1 MSCAEEKRVAGRR
14 KTNKRGSGNN
24 GSAVP
29 GESRSPSPA
38 EGTPSPAHGEQPEP
52 GTETGPTWAREQAS
66 LTVHQLAKDCCLL
79 CNHERKDWGPQQNG
93 IVDLKKL
100 AHSMPGLTHG
110 LLEHMPLWICQTC
123 QRRVE
128 EEEQRANPEQAL
140 MVGQGE
146 CQAHKEITDESVRTL
161 MEGDGVS
168 ILHRLST
175 EKCHHSAIHCC
186 HQMHRQTLASS
197 TPHPQQAQQ
206 LQMCAT
212 TPNGLLTKESNRV
225 TSDCSRSPSCVS
237 VKNSSVQCK
246 NMSRRPTPPGF
257 CLVGG
262 EFHCTEDHRYS
273 VLAAPPN
280 SPTGLSSHQHPL
292 TAPKSPEV
300 ANESAVTI
308 QQHGHP
314 TSTTPCTVPH
324 STVTSTNSNRKQPVA
339 SGILQVLPYVHKT
352 SAVALTNNLSPDV
365 SLISKNSVAASTG
378 VLVTPVPPSANT
390 HIANNGLFPKTTAG
404 APICTSHYNGACPV
418 TTTPN
423 PATSGSGICRDQSC
437 KSRLCTNETAYS
449 PTRNHN
455 ADESLEEDDSCSEH
469 SSCTSHSANQKEGK
483 YCDCCYCE
491 FFGHGPPP
499 AAPTSRNY
507 TEIREKLRT
516 RLTKRKEE
524 LPQKS
529 SNGSIREPPVDE
541 RNVEDLLNYINSSEQ
556 KPANS
561 SKAAKR
567 ARHKQKKQ
575 EKARSEVYDQRPEK
589 TCSSSMRIQ
598 DLEKVSVINQHTHDD
613 IDEKI
618 LIFNQHVQDNI
629 DEKVSKLNQHF
640 QDDIEEKLNQQEL
653 WHQVELQRV
662 SSILT
667 SRLEQ
672 LKDRIRDSIKA
683 NFNVSDLPRD
693 DFAELPSIGKGFLI
707 DSNGTMDK
715 EESKIIDHQKLN
727 LNLSLTTT
735 PGILQNHLLTGNKHT
750 VVTNQEHISPNMFVL
765 ENSLGKKSRGN
776 TALSSKAENTAT
788 SRLEDVGTV
797 VLNKSSSELK
807 VIEQVSKS
815 GKQPRQLKQ
824 HISEVTKGKS
834 VLSRKEQEHPPVSKL
849 QGSKQAT
856 AKHKTNQNHDGK
868 SADSVKAIAK
878 CEEPRQG
885 KWKGVCVLG
894 NSETAEV
901 RKYNSKNSN
910 SEKMEGP
917 EIKGVKEEQHM
928 LSEMSQSKG
937 KNRKVKK
944 KKHDKTNNT
953 VGQRAD
959 ECAEKQEGVRASS
972 GITRPKQNDD
982 VFLPKDIDLENV
994 EMDETDREVEHFKRF
1009 CIDSAKQSRP
1019 KVSVNWSNFS
1029 LKKGPNTAN

>member
-1 MSCAEEKRVAGRR
+1 MNCAEEKRVAGRR
-14 KTNKRGSGNN
+14 KKNKRGSGSN
-24 GSAVP
+24 GSASAVA

-38 EGTPSPAHGEQPEP
+38 EGTPSPAHGEQPES
-52 GTETGPTWAREQAS
+52 GTGTGPGAAREQAS

-79 CNHERKDWGPQQNG
+79 CHHERKEWGTQQNG

-100 AHSMPGLTHG
+100 ANSMPALTHG

-128 EEEQRANPEQAL
+128 EEEQRAIIEQAL
-140 MVGQGE
+140 MVGQSE
-146 CQAHKEITDESVRTL
+146 CQAHKEMTDESVRTL

-168 ILHRLST
+168 ILHRLPT

-186 HQMHRQTLASS
+186 HQLHRQTLASS
-197 TPHPQQAQQ
+197 ASHPQQ
-206 LQMCAT
+206 LQSCAT
-212 TPNGLLTKESNRV
+212 TPNGIHTKESNRI

-237 VKNSSVQCK
+237 AKNSSVQCK
-246 NMSRRPTPPGF
+246 NMSRRPPPP
-257 CLVGG
+257 GG

-314 TSTTPCTVPH
+314 TSTTQCTVPH
-324 STVTSTNSNRKQPVA
+324 STVSSSNSNRKTPVA
-339 SGILQVLPYVHKT
+339 SGIPQVLPHVHKT
-352 SAVALTNNLSPDV
+352 SAVSLTNNLSPDV

-378 VLVTPVPPSANT
+378 VLVTPVPPSANS
-390 HIANNGLFPKTTAG
+390 HIPNNGLFPKTTAA

-423 PATSGSGICRDQSC
+423 PAASSSGICRDQSC

-449 PTRNHN
+449 PTRMHN

-524 LPQKS
+524 LPQKA

-561 SKAAKR
+561 TKAAKR

-575 EKARSEVYDQRPEK
+575 EKARSELFDQRLERP
-589 TCSSSMRIQ
+589 CPSSMHIQ
-598 DLEKVSVINQHTHDD
+598 DLENVSVINQHLQEG
-613 IDEKI
+613 IEEKV

-629 DEKVSKLNQHF
+629 EEKVSKLNQHL
-640 QDDIEEKLNQQEL
+640 QDDIEEKLNQREL

-683 NFNVSDLPRD
+683 NFNISDLPRD
-693 DFAELPSIGKGFLI
+693 DFSELPPIGKGFLI
-707 DSNGTMDK
+707 DNNSTMDK
-715 EESKIIDHQKLN
+715 EEAKIIDHQKLN
-727 LNLSLTTT
+727 LNLSLTTM
-735 PGILQNHLLTGNKHT
+735 PGIVQNHLLTGNKHT
-750 VVTNQEHISPNMFVL
+750 VIADQDNSGSNMLVL
-765 ENSLGKKSRGN
+765 ENSLGKKSTGN
-776 TALSSKAENTAT
+776 TPLSSKVENTSA
-788 SRLEDVGTV
+788 SELEDDVAV
-797 VLNKSSSELK
+797 VVHKSSSEQK
-807 VIEQVSKS
+807 VIDQVSKS
-815 GKQPRQLKQ
+815 GKQPRQSKQ
-824 HISEVTKGKS
+824 QISEVTKSKS
-834 VLSRKEQEHPPVSKL
+834 VLSRKEQEQPPIPKV
-849 QGSKQAT
+849 QGSKQST
-856 AKHKTNQNHDGK
+856 AKHKANQNHDGK
-868 SADSVKAIAK
+868 SADAVKTMIAK

-885 KWKGVCVLG
+885 KVKGVCVLS
-894 NSETAEV
+894 NSEAGEV
-901 RKYNSKNSN
+901 RKCNTKNSN
-910 SEKMEGP
+910 TEKLEGP
-917 EIKGVKEEQHM
+917 ELKGVKEEQQA

-937 KNRKVKK
+937 KNRKGKK
-944 KKHDKTNNT
+944 KKHDKTNNS
-953 VGQRAD
+953 VVQRTA
-959 ECAEKQEGVRASS
+959 ECTEKQDGVQASS
-972 GITRPKQNDD
+972 GVARPKQSDD
-982 VFLPKDIDLENV
+982 VFLPKDIDLDSV

-1009 CIDSAKQSRP
+1009 CLDSAKQTRP

-1029 LKKGPNTAN
+1029 LKKGPNTAH

>member
-1 MSCAEEKRVAGRR
+1 MNCAEEKRVAGRR
-14 KTNKRGSGNN
+14 KKNKRGSGSN
-24 GSAVP
+24 GSASAVA

-38 EGTPSPAHGEQPEP
+38 EGTPSPAHGEQPES
-52 GTETGPTWAREQAS
+52 GTGTGPGAAREQAS

-79 CNHERKDWGPQQNG
+79 CHHERKEWGTQQNG

-100 AHSMPGLTHG
+100 ANSMPALTHG

-128 EEEQRANPEQAL
+128 EEEQRAIIEQAL
-140 MVGQGE
+140 MVKVGQSE
-146 CQAHKEITDESVRTL
+146 CQAHKEMTDESVRTL

-168 ILHRLST
+168 ILHRLPT

-186 HQMHRQTLASS
+186 HQLHRQTLASS
-197 TPHPQQAQQ
+197 ASHPQQ
-206 LQMCAT
+206 LQSCAT
-212 TPNGLLTKESNRV
+212 TPNGIHTKESNRI

-237 VKNSSVQCK
+237 AKNSSVQCK
-246 NMSRRPTPPGF
+246 NMSRRPPPP
-257 CLVGG
+257 GG

-314 TSTTPCTVPH
+314 TSTTQCTVPH
-324 STVTSTNSNRKQPVA
+324 STVSSSNSNRKTPVA
-339 SGILQVLPYVHKT
+339 SGIPQVLPHVHKT
-352 SAVALTNNLSPDV
+352 SAVSLTNNLSPDV

-378 VLVTPVPPSANT
+378 VLVTPVPPSANS
-390 HIANNGLFPKTTAG
+390 HIPNNGLFPKTTAA

-423 PATSGSGICRDQSC
+423 PAASSSGICRDQSC

-449 PTRNHN
+449 PTRMHN

-524 LPQKS
+524 LPQKA

-561 SKAAKR
+561 TKAAKR

-575 EKARSEVYDQRPEK
+575 EKARSELFDQRLERP
-589 TCSSSMRIQ
+589 CPSSMHIQ
-598 DLEKVSVINQHTHDD
+598 DLENVSVINQHLQEG
-613 IDEKI
+613 IEEKV

-629 DEKVSKLNQHF
+629 EEKVSKLNQHL
-640 QDDIEEKLNQQEL
+640 QDDIEEKLNQREL

-683 NFNVSDLPRD
+683 NFNISDLPRD
-693 DFAELPSIGKGFLI
+693 DFSELPPIGKGFLI
-707 DSNGTMDK
+707 DNNSTMDK
-715 EESKIIDHQKLN
+715 EEAKIIDHQKLN
-727 LNLSLTTT
+727 LNLSLTTM
-735 PGILQNHLLTGNKHT
+735 PGIVQNHLLTGNKHT
-750 VVTNQEHISPNMFVL
+750 VIADQDNSGSNMLVL
-765 ENSLGKKSRGN
+765 ENSLGKKSTGN
-776 TALSSKAENTAT
+776 TPLSSKVENTSA
-788 SRLEDVGTV
+788 SELEDDVAV
-797 VLNKSSSELK
+797 VVHKSSSEQK
-807 VIEQVSKS
+807 VIDQVSKS
-815 GKQPRQLKQ
+815 GKQPRQSKQ
-824 HISEVTKGKS
+824 QISEVTKSKS
-834 VLSRKEQEHPPVSKL
+834 VLSRKEQEQPPIPKV
-849 QGSKQAT
+849 QGSKQST
-856 AKHKTNQNHDGK
+856 AKHKANQNHDGK
-868 SADSVKAIAK
+868 SADAVKTMIAK

-885 KWKGVCVLG
+885 KVKGVCVLS
-894 NSETAEV
+894 NSEAGEV
-901 RKYNSKNSN
+901 RKCNTKNSN
-910 SEKMEGP
+910 TEKLEGP
-917 EIKGVKEEQHM
+917 ELKGVKEEQQA

-937 KNRKVKK
+937 KNRKGKK
-944 KKHDKTNNT
+944 KKHDKTNNS
-953 VGQRAD
+953 VVQRTA
-959 ECAEKQEGVRASS
+959 ECTEKQDGVQASS
-972 GITRPKQNDD
+972 GVARPKQSDD
-982 VFLPKDIDLENV
+982 VFLPKDIDLDSV

-1009 CIDSAKQSRP
+1009 CLDSAKQTRP

-1029 LKKGPNTAN
+1029 LKKGPNTAH

>member
-1 MSCAEEKRVAGRR
+1 MPPRAHQTFAGA
-14 KTNKRGSGNN
+14 TGAPGSTWMTQF
-24 GSAVP
+24 
-29 GESRSPSPA
+29 PA
-38 EGTPSPAHGEQPEP
+38 DGGQAL
-52 GTETGPTWAREQAS
+52 AQAS
-66 LTVHQLAKDCCLL
+66 LTIHQLAKDCCLL
-79 CNHERKDWGPQQNG
+79 CHRERKDCGSQQNG
-93 IVDLKKL
+93 IVDLKRF

-123 QRRVE
+123 RRRVE
-128 EEEQRANPEQAL
+128 EEERQAILEQAL

-146 CQAHKEITDESVRTL
+146 CQAYKEMTDESVRTL

-168 ILHRLST
+168 ILHRLPT
-175 EKCHHSAIHCC
+175 EKYHHSAIHCC

-197 TPHPQQAQQ
+197 GAHPQQQQ
-206 LQMCAT
+206 VETCTT
-212 TPNGLLTKESNRV
+212 TPNGTLTKESNRV

-246 NMSRRPTPPGF
+246 NMSRRPTPPG
-257 CLVGG
+257 G

-292 TAPKSPEV
+292 SAPRSPEV

-308 QQHGHP
+308 QQHEHP
-314 TSTTPCTVPH
+314 TSAVPCTVSH
-324 STVTSTNSNRKQPVA
+324 STVTSTSSNRKPPVA
-339 SGILQVLPYVHKT
+339 SVIPQVLPHVHQT
-352 SAVALTNNLSPDV
+352 SAVALTNNLPPDV
-365 SLISKNSVAASTG
+365 SLISENSVAASTG
-378 VLVTPVPPSANT
+378 LLVTPVPPSANS
-390 HIANNGLFPKTTAG
+390 HIPNSGLFPKTTAA

-423 PATSGSGICRDQSC
+423 PAASGTGICRDQTC

-449 PTRNHN
+449 PTQMHN

-556 KPANS
+556 KPTNS
-561 SKAAKR
+561 TKAAKR

-575 EKARSEVYDQRPEK
+575 EKARSEIYDQRPEK
-589 TCSSSMRIQ
+589 PCPSSIRIQ
-598 DLEKVSVINQHTHDD
+598 DLEKVSVINQHLQEDLE
-613 IDEKI
+613 EKV
-618 LIFNQHVQDNI
+618 LIFNQHVQDDI
-629 DEKVSKLNQHF
+629 EEKVSKLNQHL
-640 QDDIEEKLNQQEL
+640 QDDLEEKLNQQEL

-683 NFNVSDLPRD
+683 NFNISDFPKD
-693 DFAELPSIGKGFLI
+693 DFSELPPIGKGLLI
-707 DSNGTMDK
+707 DSNGISDK
-715 EESKIIDHQKLN
+715 EEAKIIDQQKLN
-727 LNLSLTTT
+727 LNLSLTTP
-735 PGILQNHLLTGNKHT
+735 PGIMQNHLLTGSKHT
-750 VVTNQEHISPNMFVL
+750 LVTNQEHSGPNMLVL
-765 ENSLGKKSRGN
+765 ENSSGKKSRGN
-776 TALSSKAENTAT
+776 APLFSRIENTSL
-788 SRLEDVGTV
+788 SRQEDDGAA
-797 VLNKSSSELK
+797 VLHKSSPELK
-807 VIEQVSKS
+807 LLEQVSRT
-815 GKQPRQLKQ
+815 GKQPRQPKQ
-824 HISEVTKGKS
+824 QISEVTKNKAA
-834 VLSRKEQEHPPVSKL
+834 LSRKDHEHPPAPKV
-849 QGSKQAT
+849 QGSKQLT

-868 SADSVKAIAK
+868 SADSPKTQTAK
-878 CEEPRQG
+878 CEEPQQG
-885 KWKGVCVLG
+885 KWKGVCDVA
-894 NSETAEV
+894 NSETGET
-901 RKYNSKNSN
+901 RKCNTKNSN
-910 SEKMEGP
+910 TEKVEGP
-917 EIKGVKEEQHM
+917 ESKVKEEQQT
-928 LSEMSQSKG
+928 LSEISQSKG
-937 KNRKVKK
+937 KNRKGKK
-944 KKHDKTNNT
+944 KKHDKYSNSAVTSS
-953 VGQRAD
+953 VLGSD
-959 ECAEKQEGVRASS
+959 ECVQKQDGVQPSS
-972 GITRPKQNDD
+972 GVTRPKQSDD
-982 VFLPKDIDLENV
+982 VFLPKDIDLDSV
-994 EMDETDREVEHFKRF
+994 EMDETEREVEHFKRF
-1009 CIDSAKQSRP
+1009 CLDSAKQTRP

-1029 LKKGPNTAN
+1029 LKKGPNTAH